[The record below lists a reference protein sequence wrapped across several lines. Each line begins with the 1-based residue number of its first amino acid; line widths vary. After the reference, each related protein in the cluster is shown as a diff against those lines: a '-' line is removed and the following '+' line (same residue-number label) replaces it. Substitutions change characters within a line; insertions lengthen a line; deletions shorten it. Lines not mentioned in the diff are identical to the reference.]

1 MSARPHIPGT
11 TPGYGGPHARAAN
24 PLRQAMERLATLT
37 GWLATIALWV
47 AGVGLVM
54 MTCFVFGQVV
64 FRYVL
69 NSSLQWAEPGS
80 VLIMGWFIFL
90 GAAVGIRE
98 GYHLSFD
105 VLLYVLP
112 NWLKP
117 ILHSI
122 SDAVV
127 GAFGWGMVW
136 FGLQLS
142 EKAASNVIP
151 GLGVSRAWDF
161 APIVG
166 GGALLLLFS
175 AERILRRIAGLPT
188 VRFGDDAIEE

>member
-1 MSARPHIPGT
+1 MSAGPQLQGVPSGT
-11 TPGYGGPHARAAN
+11 ATPTAAG
-24 PLRQAMERLATLT
+24 PLRQLMLRVAVVT
-37 GWLATIALWV
+37 GWLARLALWI
-47 AGVGLVM
+47 AGIGLVA

-64 FRYVL
+64 FRYLL

-112 NWLKP
+112 DWLKP
-117 ILHSI
+117 ILHSV
-122 SDAVV
+122 SDFVV

-136 FGLQLS
+136 FGLQLA

-188 VRFGDDAIEE
+188 VRFGDDVVED